1 MTNTTITLNTDEIA
15 YLVELLNNE
24 RYTANTNAVLAET
37 LIDRLVTPEAL
48 PSDEEIEARRA
59 ALGPHVG
66 VLISDRTWGF

>member
-37 LIDRLVTPEAL
+37 LIDRLVTPEAPSIDEL
-48 PSDEEIEARRA
+48 FSDEEIEARA
-59 ALGPHVG
+59 EASLCEA
-66 VLISDRTWGF
+66 WGF